1 MTDTILGYPRPQG
14 RAGIR
19 NHLLILSVVGLTT
32 PAARRVH
39 RSLMGSRLV
48 AAANGRGQLGED
60 AIAYRRQ
67 LEGLARHPN
76 NGGVLV
82 IGADRKSSDAI
93 AEVVAAVGRPVEVVT
108 LDDVHEDALALAD
121 RGLRAGARLAH
132 AIGRERRVRLGVS
145 ELFVGIE
152 CGHSDATSGLA
163 SNPLVGLVSDMLVD
177 AGASTVV
184 GEALEWLGAE
194 HVLARRAA
202 SPSVANAIVSAVAR
216 REDAA
221 AATGMDLLGNNPGQE
236 NIRGGLTTIEE
247 KSLGA
252 IAKTGSRPIRS
263 VLRIAEPP
271 ATPGLHVMDGPGFS
285 PESLTGFAASGAQL
299 MLFTTGPGNS
309 YSSALAPTI
318 KVSAHPDTA
327 ARLPEQIDF
336 DAGAV
341 LAGRETLHDAARR
354 LMALVVEVASGA
366 PTWGEVLDE
375 TDEVPIR
382 LGPSF

>member
-1 MTDTILGYPRPQG
+1 
-14 RAGIR
+14 
-19 NHLLILSVVGLTT
+19 
-32 PAARRVH
+32 
-39 RSLMGSRLV
+39 
-48 AAANGRGQLGED
+48 
-60 AIAYRRQ
+60 
-67 LEGLARHPN
+67 
-76 NGGVLV
+76 
-82 IGADRKSSDAI
+82 
-93 AEVVAAVGRPVEVVT
+93 
-108 LDDVHEDALALAD
+108 
-121 RGLRAGARLAH
+121 
-132 AIGRERRVRLGVS
+132 
-145 ELFVGIE
+145 
-152 CGHSDATSGLA
+152 
-163 SNPLVGLVSDMLVD
+163 
-177 AGASTVV
+177 
-184 GEALEWLGAE
+184 
-194 HVLARRAA
+194 
-202 SPSVANAIVSAVAR
+202 
-216 REDAA
+216 
-221 AATGMDLLGNNPGQE
+221 MDLLGNNPGQE